1 MHKMQKIIQNI
12 ITYLNTIKPSTY
24 LITKHIQHYI
34 HTYLL
39 YIHMYKYIYKIKYY
53 RRGPACVGCLAPPS
67 WPGYPLGLVACI
79 AYVFQ

>member
-1 MHKMQKIIQNI
+1 MPKMQKIIHNI

-53 RRGPACVGCLAPPS
+53 EYNNNNEINHNITFIL
-67 WPGYPLGLVACI
+67 I
-79 AYVFQ
+79 K

>member
-24 LITKHIQHYI
+24 LITKHIHHYI

-53 RRGPACVGCLAPPS
+53 EYNNNNEINHNITFIL
-67 WPGYPLGLVACI
+67 I
-79 AYVFQ
+79 K